1 MSEAKDLFALLR
13 QSADGGVVDSIER
26 LVAEA
31 PDHQLCRINPL
42 AFAAKNGLDEEAT
55 VAAFLHGTRIGMFD
69 IAWNV
74 LCPGCGGVLDAAT
87 SLKSVNREEYNCAL
101 CAAGYLSLIHI

>member
-1 MSEAKDLFALLR
+1 MSETKHLFAVLR
-13 QSADGGVVDSIER
+13 QSADADAVAAIEN

-42 AFAAKNGLDEEAT
+42 AFAEKRGLDEEGV
-55 VAAFLHGTRIGMFD
+55 VAAFLHGTRMGMFD

-74 LCPGCGGVLDAAT
+74 LCPGCGGVLDSNT
-87 SLKSVNREEYNCAL
+87 TLKTVQKNAYLCSL
-101 CAAGYLSLIHI
+101 CADSYE